1 MKTYKFTNGDII
13 ISKLEAE
20 ELMNRMRRLDTLRVL
35 TEGYESGEGLNICKK
50 ALKAYNNSN
59 NFTGIIHLTSSEKD
73 FLGYL
78 FEGMMTEEEK
88 EVVTFYLRHKD
99 AVPIKKE
106 GLDSKIKNASHFKK
120 NNQEI
125 PNNIKHEKN

>member
-13 ISKLEAE
+13 TSKLEPE
-20 ELMNRMRRLDTLRVL
+20 ELINRMRRLDTLRVL
-35 TEGYESGEGLNICKK
+35 TEGYESGEGSNICRK

-88 EVVTFYLRHKD
+88 EVVTFYLRQK
-99 AVPIKKE
+99 
-106 GLDSKIKNASHFKK
+106 GTRLDSKIHNASQLQK
-120 NNQEI
+120 NSQKI
-125 PNNIKHEKN
+125 SNNIKYTKNSKAK